1 MADSTRSKIE
11 QLQTLETI
19 EPEKASSRDD
29 EQMRLTSLARAL
41 RTLAHLDHD
50 KEYEVCRTA
59 ATHIL
64 GRKPDVDLDA

>member
-1 MADSTRSKIE
+1 MSEPAITKTDQIK
-11 QLQTLETI
+11 TLETI
-19 EPEKASSRDD
+19 QPEKITSSDE

-50 KEYEVCRTA
+50 KEYEVCRSS

-64 GRKPDVDLDA
+64 GRTPDTDSLN